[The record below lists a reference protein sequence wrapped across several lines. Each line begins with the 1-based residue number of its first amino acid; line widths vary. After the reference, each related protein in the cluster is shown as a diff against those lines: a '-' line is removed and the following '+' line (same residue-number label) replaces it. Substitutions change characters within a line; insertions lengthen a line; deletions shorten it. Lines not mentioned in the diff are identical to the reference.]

1 MKLCRSCGR
10 LLDDYTRFC
19 DRCGLVQPLQPA
31 AQTQYQYLQPPQ
43 PIQLFPELA
52 QPRPPIVS
60 PVRPPRPEA
69 EAGVTPSHPA
79 VEATRWPLRPLGR
92 KLNYVGILGG
102 ILALA
107 SLVMPWWTATA
118 TVPVIGLGN
127 STAIDFPL
135 YLYKASANVLASP
148 PRIVTLDLW
157 FCWATLALAALA
169 ALWAIVGSA
178 VSGRGKWML
187 VIGGVIAL
195 ISIIVFAVGL
205 QNELSRTGSGLDLF
219 EMVSSSWGTFT
230 TYLSFGFWAAL
241 VAAATMLGAARR
253 RMPRSPGT

>member
-1 MKLCRSCGR
+1 
-10 LLDDYTRFC
+10 
-19 DRCGLVQPLQPA
+19 
-31 AQTQYQYLQPPQ
+31 
-43 PIQLFPELA
+43 
-52 QPRPPIVS
+52 
-60 PVRPPRPEA
+60 
-69 EAGVTPSHPA
+69 
-79 VEATRWPLRPLGR
+79 VEATRWSLRPLGR

-135 YLYKASANVLASP
+135 YLYKASANVLANP

-157 FCWATLALAALA
+157 FCWAALALAALA

-187 VIGGVIAL
+187 VIGGVVAL
-195 ISIIVFAVGL
+195 ISIIVFGVGL
-205 QNELSRTGSGLDLF
+205 QDELSRTGSGLDLF
-219 EMVSSSWGTFT
+219 KMVSSSWGTIT

-241 VAAATMLGAARR
+241 IAAATMLGAARR
-253 RMPRSPGT
+253 RMPRSPET

>member
-1 MKLCRSCGR
+1 
-10 LLDDYTRFC
+10 
-19 DRCGLVQPLQPA
+19 
-31 AQTQYQYLQPPQ
+31 
-43 PIQLFPELA
+43 
-52 QPRPPIVS
+52 
-60 PVRPPRPEA
+60 
-69 EAGVTPSHPA
+69 
-79 VEATRWPLRPLGR
+79 LRPLGG

-135 YLYKASANVLASP
+135 YLYKASANVLANPP

-169 ALWAIVGSA
+169 ALWAIAGSA

-187 VIGGVIAL
+187 VIGGVVAL
-195 ISIIVFAVGL
+195 ISIIVFGVGL

-219 EMVSSSWGTFT
+219 NMVSSSWGTIT

-253 RMPRSPGT
+253 SRVIRAAPFVTVQPGTPGVAPVGHHLAELTRDLSPAS